1 MIGLDNT
8 ELMARRWQVANIIN
22 IVLPSV
28 SEFWKLFYP
37 QVFNNIENTVRGS
50 TFISQL
56 KSEMILRVLMGA
68 QERTKMKLTTIS
80 KEFVLFLRAS
90 WRDFLYEEKNDFV
103 WRSSFWLILVY
114 ARATIAEG
122 MRY

>member
-8 ELMARRWQVANIIN
+8 ELMARSWQVANIIN

-37 QVFNNIENTVRGS
+37 QVFINIQKTVRGS
-50 TFISQL
+50 TFVSPL

-68 QERTKMKLTTIS
+68 QERKKMKLTTIS

-90 WRDFLYEEKNDFV
+90 WRDFLCDEKTEFV

>member
-1 MIGLDNT
+1 M
-8 ELMARRWQVANIIN
+8 MAKRWQVANIIN
-22 IVLPSV
+22 I
-28 SEFWKLFYP
+28 
-37 QVFNNIENTVRGS
+37 RGS
-50 TFISQL
+50 TFISQF

-68 QERTKMKLTTIS
+68 QERKKMKLTTIS

-90 WRDFLYEEKNDFV
+90 WRDFLCDEKTEFV